1 MDTEEVIEQIHL
13 GQVGVIP
20 TDTLYGLVGTAMV
33 PETVTRIYEL
43 KKRDPEKPLIV
54 LISGIE
60 DLEQFGVVVSDAL
73 YQQLEHHWPGPVSI
87 ILPTIDETFSYLERG
102 SGGIAFRV
110 PNDGELLSL
119 LKETGPLV
127 APSANPE
134 GLPPATTI
142 EEAKDYFGSDVMFYL
157 DGGKK
162 DGEPSTIISID
173 EDANEVTIR

>member
-1 MDTEEVIEQIHL
+1 MDTEEIIEQIHL

-43 KKRDPEKPLIV
+43 KKRDPDKPFIV
-54 LISGIE
+54 LISAIE

-73 YQQLEHHWPGPVSI
+73 YSQLEHYWPGPVSI
-87 ILPTIDETFSYLERG
+87 VLPTIDDTFSYLDRG
-102 SGGIAFRV
+102 TGAIAFRI

-119 LKETGPLV
+119 LKATGPLV

-134 GLPPATTI
+134 GLPPAKTI
-142 EEAKDYFGSDVMFYL
+142 EEAKDYFGSDVSFYQ
-157 DGGKK
+157 DGGTK
-162 DGEPSTIISID
+162 DGIPSSVIAID
-173 EDANEVTIR
+173 QEGEEVVIR

>member
-1 MDTEEVIEQIHL
+1 MDTEEAIEQIHL

-54 LISGIE
+54 LVSAIE
-60 DLEQFGVVVSDAL
+60 DLEQFGVVVGDAL
-73 YQQLEHHWPGPVSI
+73 YSRLEQHWPGPVSI

-119 LKETGPLV
+119 LEATGPLV

-142 EEAKDYFGSDVMFYL
+142 KEAKDYFGSDVMFYL

-162 DGEPSTIISID
+162 DAVPSTLIRID
-173 EDANEVTIR
+173 EDGTETTLR

>member
-1 MDTEEVIEQIHL
+1 MDTEEAIEQIHL

-20 TDTLYGLVGTAMV
+20 TDTLYGLVGTALV

-54 LISGIE
+54 LISAIE

-142 EEAKDYFGSDVMFYL
+142 AEAKEYFGSDVMFYV

-162 DGEPSTIISID
+162 EGKASALISID
-173 EDANEVTIR
+173 EDGNETTLR

>member
-43 KKRDPEKPLIV
+43 KKRNPEKPLIV
-54 LISGIE
+54 LVSGIE

-73 YQQLEHHWPGPVSI
+73 YSQLEHHWPGPVSI
-87 ILPTIDETFSYLERG
+87 ILPTIDDTFSYLERG

-119 LKETGPLV
+119 LKATGPLV

-142 EEAKDYFGSDVMFYL
+142 EEAKDYFGSDIMFYL

-162 DGEPSTIISID
+162 DGLPSTIISID
-173 EDANEVTIR
+173 EEGNETKLR